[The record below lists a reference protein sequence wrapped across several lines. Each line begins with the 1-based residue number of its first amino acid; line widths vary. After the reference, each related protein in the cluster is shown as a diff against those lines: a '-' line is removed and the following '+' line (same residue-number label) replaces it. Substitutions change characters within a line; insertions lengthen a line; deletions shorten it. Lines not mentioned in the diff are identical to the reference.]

1 MKKLVKF
8 EFSIYAV
15 SCTYSL
21 LAMCAVHGGTLYV
34 CMCMCVLAQNWC
46 NLVWWTLEVI
56 RYSKYNLDLWPWE
69 LFCGF

>member
-34 CMCMCVLAQNWC
+34 CMCMCVLAQN
-46 NLVWWTLEVI
+46 
-56 RYSKYNLDLWPWE
+56 
-69 LFCGF
+69 